1 MKVNQKNKAINNSNE
16 NKSNIKDDSQNK
28 GVIYKKITKPIE
40 LENFDS
46 CLHLQKNI
54 LTFDRNCK
62 DKISEQSYYCISC
75 QQSVCIKCGAYDHKD
90 HILIQ
95 RDNCLFYDPNFF
107 VEIEKILDVSL
118 TLDTRKQSIK
128 DEIEKSVSDLK
139 NHLDQLKIIKFKELD
154 DFFEKNNQNLNDL
167 KKNFLSAKESIEN
180 YYKSYKK
187 FFNID
192 YIKSSDAKIIIKED
206 DLANN
211 LDVENTVFIINFD
224 LMNLCD
230 SINLKVLDKINDITI
245 KVNSINDIIEQK
257 VKDLIQI
264 INMSYNFDLD
274 KRKFEDFYDE
284 VKIRIQKYD
293 QIIHSFQET
302 VADIVQKTGSIDKIK
317 EVLEIFDSKNKK
329 SKDIIF
335 QQSFFQND
343 KTNEINIKKE
353 KINDTNTKEKKI
365 NNWKSNNQLLISTDR
380 SETKDKNVK
389 VNLCPNNKVNK
400 TKNSTT
406 NSRSS
411 KKIKAIVSPNKN
423 YHNKIHI
430 DLNNYLSENSGHA
443 LSNNTLLS
451 NRTASPSKFN
461 KNDVTLNNRILQRFF
476 AYSLN
481 DFYVQ
486 NISKDN
492 ANNEKAVE
500 DNKPKK
506 KKTKSNAN
514 KSSSCSKDNQNLRK
528 FNTNKI
534 NINKKNLF
542 SNEFNTNSNDEE
554 EMDANQYNLKS
565 VSYLANYQNRFN
577 SLKERIKP
585 IIGTNHIQIFDPSTK
600 KIIKK
605 TTSLNKEEH
614 GYSIFPDGCR
624 HILIDNILYITGGNN
639 NCGYIVLSYDVL
651 TNVLTRL
658 PNFVY
663 EHSFHTLD
671 YVDNFDCIICVG
683 GENSSSC
690 EIMDINSKKWKK
702 LPNLNYPRANASIYY
717 NNITEQIYILFGMNG
732 NIWKNNK
739 NCDKIEV
746 IDLKNIDNGW
756 INVDY
761 YKGSGLD
768 LKLNFCKTMPFTKDK
783 LIIFGGNNVRSSME
797 AQNFYA
803 LFDMNKN
810 EIFPVDKQTME
821 LIKLEEKKIRLF
833 DLALTKIK

>member
-1 MKVNQKNKAINNSNE
+1 MKVNQKNKVINDSNE
-16 NKSNIKDDSQNK
+16 KKSNIKDDSQNK
-28 GVIYKKITKPIE
+28 GVLYKKITKPIE

-46 CLHLQKNI
+46 CFHLQKNI
-54 LTFDRNCK
+54 LSFERNCK
-62 DKISEQSYYCISC
+62 DKITEQSYYCISC

-107 VEIEKILDVSL
+107 VEIAKILDVSL
-118 TLDTRKQSIK
+118 TLDSRKQSIK
-128 DEIEKSVSDLK
+128 DGIEKSVSVLK
-139 NHLDQLKIIKFKELD
+139 NHLDQVKIIKFREID
-154 DFFEKNNQNLNDL
+154 DFFEKNNQNLNNL
-167 KKNFLSAKESIEN
+167 KKNFISAKESIEN

-192 YIKSSDAKIIIKED
+192 YIKSSDSKNNSKEF
-206 DLANN
+206 ANN

-257 VKDLIQI
+257 VKDLMQI

-274 KRKFEDFYDE
+274 KRRFEDFYDE
-284 VKIRIQKYD
+284 VKIRTQKYD
-293 QIIHSFQET
+293 QIIHLFQET
-302 VADIVQKTGSIDKIK
+302 VADIFQKTGSIDKIK

-343 KTNEINIKKE
+343 KSNEINIKKE
-353 KINDTNTKEKKI
+353 KINDTCAKEKKI
-365 NNWKSNNQLLISTDR
+365 ISSKSNNQLLSSTDR

-389 VNLCPNNKVNK
+389 VNLCSNNKVNK
-400 TKNSTT
+400 IKNITS

-423 YHNKIHI
+423 YIYKIHN
-430 DLNNYLSENSGHA
+430 DLNYNIFDYSNHA
-443 LSNNTLLS
+443 LNSNTLLS
-451 NRTASPSKFN
+451 HRTVSPNKFN
-461 KNDVTLNNRILQRFF
+461 KNDVILNNRILQRFF

-492 ANNEKAVE
+492 INNDKAIE
-500 DNKPKK
+500 DNKLQNKK
-506 KKTKSNAN
+506 SKPNTN
-514 KSSSCSKDNQNLRK
+514 KSSSCKKDNQNLRK
-528 FNTNKI
+528 FNTNKT

-542 SNEFNTNSNDEE
+542 PSDFNTNSNDEE
-554 EMDANQYNLKS
+554 EIDANQYNLKS

-600 KIIKK
+600 KIIRKA
-605 TTSLNKEEH
+605 TSLNKEEH

-671 YVDNFDCIICVG
+671 YIDNFDCIICVG

-702 LPNLNYPRANASIYY
+702 LPNLNYPRANVSIYY
-717 NNITEQIYILFGMNG
+717 NNITEQIYVLFGMNG

-746 IDLKNIDNGW
+746 MNLKNIDNGW

-761 YKGSGLD
+761 YKSSGLD

-783 LIIFGGNNVRSSME
+783 LIIFGGNNVRSSIE
-797 AQNFYA
+797 TQNFYA

-810 EIFPVDKQTME
+810 EIFQVDKQTME
-821 LIKLEEKKIRLF
+821 LIKLEEKKIRLS